1 VPHSSPRSSP
11 IDPTEDEE
19 SIVNMMA
26 NLTLPS
32 ADDESI
38 IKEVDKQQQQPMLNL
53 NESTRIETASLN
65 IESIPSEK
73 KNNLQS

>member
-1 VPHSSPRSSP
+1 MPHRSPRSSP
-11 IDPTEDEE
+11 INPATDEE

-38 IKEVDKQQQQPMLNL
+38 IKEGDKQKQPILNL
-53 NESTRIETASLN
+53 NEGTVVETASLN
-65 IESIPSEK
+65 IVSIPSEK
-73 KNNLQS
+73 KNNL